1 MPDLEDTSTLERP
14 KSGPAAGAVP
24 PRNPATAAPVPAPT
38 PTATPAAPTATPS
51 AVPSAPA
58 AAAPVAGAMAGF
70 DLGETIRGNMQ
81 RRERAQADLGQ
92 RAAVLER
99 DLATLKEKA
108 GHAPQPQQTNPVQA
122 FGSAAMF
129 LATMGSLMTRRPMLN
144 ALRAGA
150 EVMEAYHKN
159 DMAAQQQAFQT
170 WKAETDAAMA
180 IQRFEQQAYDNAVNR
195 SNADLATT
203 AAAMKDNVVLTL
215 LQSGRRDD
223 ALSIIA
229 GRDLSHR
236 RLAGASVAAGVA
248 NQRHQFFVRFQAA
261 KTPEERAQ
269 IKQEYNDW
277 VTFNDPTAART
288 EATADTKDPFRQD
301 RMDAY
306 AELKAAREAQD
317 EEGVRAAQKKL
328 EDIRVGSGKGGVA
341 AGQKTPNAR
350 GALTEGALAQANEE
364 IARRKASGE
373 TLSPGDEGRIRNEFI
388 AKAVLSSSP
397 YMQGLQPIQAQAVK
411 DAIAANPEV
420 ANDPAKIGQI
430 VRDATGRSAATP
442 HDVGVMEAHGTEY
455 AQVLDTLDR
464 MQTALNTS
472 FTTGLGGKIARPVE
486 AIGNILGVMPD
497 ATRAQFLSD
506 LKTVQEALPQLLSYK
521 GVGSSSRSNDE
532 KIGKILRG
540 ENWGDTGINT
550 LSSID
555 ALRSMLRE
563 DVLDLG
569 ERYSRQAGR
578 PLPALQRRGVTLPTA
593 ESPTASSR
601 PGSVI
606 RYDAQGNRIP

>member
-24 PRNPATAAPVPAPT
+24 PRNPAIAAPVPAPT
-38 PTATPAAPTATPS
+38 PTATPATPTATPS
-51 AVPSAPA
+51 AVPSAP

-248 NQRHQFFVRFQAA
+248 NQRHQFFARFQAA
-261 KTPEERAQ
+261 KTPEEKA
-269 IKQEYNDW
+269 KVEQEYNDW
-277 VTFNDPTAART
+277 VRFNDPTAART
-288 EATADTKDPFRQD
+288 EATSDTKDPFRQD

-306 AELKAAREAQD
+306 AELKAAREAGD
-317 EEGVRAAQKKL
+317 KEGEAIAQKKL
-328 EDIRVGSGKGGVA
+328 ADIRLAEGKKSTSVKPPSNTDVIAEDKIAKENERRKSAGLPEMTDAEKAQARIKEAQAAKTEAIPPAERAGLQRVINNTNAGMEHAGRALSIMNNTVAAAGGLARLGRAAETIGNLIGSSDSTARQDFKRTIIMLKQDEAQSANTSGARPMVAQMKLIDQLLETDQWGVSSRAVFNALNDIQNELYRRRQLAEAQLGGSWSPDMRIQELNPMSYGGVTQTA
-341 AGQKTPNAR
+341 PR
-350 GALTEGALAQANEE
+350 
-364 IARRKASGE
+364 ASG
-373 TLSPGDEGRIRNEFI
+373 F
-388 AKAVLSSSP
+388 
-397 YMQGLQPIQAQAVK
+397 
-411 DAIAANPEV
+411 DAFP
-420 ANDPAKIGQI
+420 
-430 VRDATGRSAATP
+430 
-442 HDVGVMEAHGTEY
+442 
-455 AQVLDTLDR
+455 
-464 MQTALNTS
+464 
-472 FTTGLGGKIARPVE
+472 
-486 AIGNILGVMPD
+486 
-497 ATRAQFLSD
+497 
-506 LKTVQEALPQLLSYK
+506 TVP
-521 GVGSSSRSNDE
+521 R
-532 KIGKILRG
+532 
-540 ENWGDTGINT
+540 
-550 LSSID
+550 
-555 ALRSMLRE
+555 
-563 DVLDLG
+563 
-569 ERYSRQAGR
+569 
-578 PLPALQRRGVTLPTA
+578 
-593 ESPTASSR
+593 
-601 PGSVI
+601 
-606 RYDAQGNRIP
+606 